1 MIVKKVLVK
10 YGFYEMILSN
20 EELLLLE
27 QLIELLEVFE
37 VFTKFVQGE
46 FYPTLNSIVLF
57 RTEIIDR

>member
-1 MIVKKVLVK
+1 MIVKKLLVK
-10 YGFYEMILSN
+10 YGFYELILSN
-20 EELLLLE
+20 EEVLLLE
-27 QLIELLEVFE
+27 HLVELLEVFE